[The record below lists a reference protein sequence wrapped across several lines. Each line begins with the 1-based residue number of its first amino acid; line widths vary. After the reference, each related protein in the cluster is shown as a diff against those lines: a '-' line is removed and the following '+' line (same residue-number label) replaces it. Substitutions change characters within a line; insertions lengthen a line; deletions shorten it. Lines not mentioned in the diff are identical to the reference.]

1 MGRLHGARSQ
11 GIAKLDYRRREGEG
25 RKPSSRR
32 EEVGRRGEGV
42 ANDGVGDVESR
53 MERLCYIF
61 EDVGE
66 IPGLF
71 VVSTFIDGKRWYTPA
86 QMTGNVRSDS
96 E

>member
-1 MGRLHGARSQ
+1 MARAARGSQ
-11 GIAKLDYRRREGEG
+11 SLIREDGKAKGG
-25 RKPSSRR
+25 SHPSRR
-32 EEVGRRGEGV
+32 EEAGRRARGV
-42 ANDGVGDVESR
+42 ANDGVGDVESP

-61 EDVGE
+61 EDVGQ

-86 QMTGNVRSDS
+86 QMTENVRSNS